1 MNLGAADASELATIV
16 LHEVGHAFGMD
27 HEWDARTPLVHDG
40 KNPALSQHAQRC
52 VDNNKKSFSNF
63 PGIDKKSVMSY
74 FLPAAMTQG
83 GRGIKANLELSDADK
98 AWLVVNYPGRHVFV
112 DGIKWDL
119 LRALD
124 LLDVSLGDA
133 SLILGTTDVADQRA
147 HYAEVLNR
155 TWGTQAALGSDV
167 HQKILGALGKF
178 DKRSPG
184 TKSNLAV
191 VSKAAATNTPS
202 ATDDTPSIFAALVLH
217 PEFRSAIT
225 NLVES
230 ELDQRPDTKL
240 KDYPIQYPPTAA
252 VSDDPQQFLGAL
264 LPIAIPLLAKLAGS
278 VISGLAQSGIA
289 GNAGG
294 TYYPGT
300 PLPVEAQ
307 QGIFDVVSKIVKNPA
322 FTKIISTIATTVAT
336 EVFAAEK
343 AKDAK
348 ANAAA
353 GK

>member
-1 MNLGAADASELATIV
+1 MENLSRFLFLAT
-16 LHEVGHAFGMD
+16 
-27 HEWDARTPLVHDG
+27 
-40 KNPALSQHAQRC
+40 
-52 VDNNKKSFSNF
+52 
-63 PGIDKKSVMSY
+63 
-74 FLPAAMTQG
+74 
-83 GRGIKANLELSDADK
+83 
-98 AWLVVNYPGRHVFV
+98 
-112 DGIKWDL
+112 L
-119 LRALD
+119 L
-124 LLDVSLGDA
+124 
-133 SLILGTTDVADQRA
+133 I
-147 HYAEVLNR
+147 HPHI
-155 TWGTQAALGSDV
+155 ALGPDV

-225 NLVES
+225 NL
-230 ELDQRPDTKL
+230 
-240 KDYPIQYPPTAA
+240 DYPIQYPPTAA
-252 VSDDPQQFLGAL
+252 VSDDSPQQFLGAL

-300 PLPVEAQ
+300 PLLPVSPLPVEAQ

-322 FTKIISTIATTVAT
+322 FTKIISTIATTVAM
-336 EVFAAEK
+336 EVFAAERQRTQRQTPLRES
-343 AKDAK
+343 D
-348 ANAAA
+348 
-353 GK
+353 